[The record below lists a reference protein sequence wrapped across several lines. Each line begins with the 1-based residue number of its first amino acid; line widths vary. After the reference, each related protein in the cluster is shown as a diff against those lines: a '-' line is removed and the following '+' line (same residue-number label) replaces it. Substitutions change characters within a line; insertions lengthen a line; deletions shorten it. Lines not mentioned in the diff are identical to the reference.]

1 MTALA
6 ARLPALVV
14 AGWLLVAVP
23 LLGRSRYRR
32 LSSDPSN
39 RLAGYRAGMTRPWLL
54 AAAAL
59 ASLAV
64 QGVTPAAIGMS
75 GHIGHLPALLPGLA
89 LAVALGLAVT
99 LWLRRRPRSR
109 RRLLRP
115 VAALLPVS
123 LTERRTFVAVALTA
137 GVTEE
142 LLYRGFLNHLARQA
156 GFSLGTAALI
166 TSIGFGLAH
175 AYQGALG
182 MAATG
187 VAGYALAGLA
197 HASGGL
203 LLPMVVHAL
212 VDLRVLLLLPALSAP
227 RREKRPAP
235 S

>member
-6 ARLPALVV
+6 ARLPALTV

-32 LSSDPSN
+32 LTTDPSN
-39 RLAGYRAGMTRPWLL
+39 RLAGYRAGMTRQWIL

-59 ASLAV
+59 GSLAV
-64 QGVTPAAIGMS
+64 QGVTPAALGVS
-75 GHIGHLPALLPGLA
+75 GHIAHLAALLPALA
-89 LAVALGLAVT
+89 LAVALGLGVT

-123 LTERRTFVAVALTA
+123 LAERRTFIAVALTA
-137 GVTEE
+137 GITEE

-156 GFSLGTAALI
+156 GFSLGMAALI

-175 AYQGALG
+175 AYQGPLG

-197 HASGGL
+197 QASGGL

-212 VDLRVLLLLPALSAP
+212 VDLRVLLLLPARRAP
-227 RREKRPAP
+227 RREKTPAP